1 MWPFDT
7 VLFSEVLIPFLLVFV
22 LVFAVLQ
29 KTKVLGDGKKQ
40 IDSLVSLALALIL
53 IAVPKARNF
62 ITDITPWLAVGL
74 VVILI
79 YLLLFGFVG
88 SDLEKGLKIEKWMK
102 TTFASLAAVF
112 VVVIVLIYSGTW
124 EKIFSGSSS
133 SSSWLPTIV
142 FIVVIVAAMVIA
154 LGGKKEKGT

>member
-1 MWPFDT
+1 MWPFDSP
-7 VLFSEVLIPFLLVFV
+7 LFTEVLVPFLLVFV

-40 IDSLVSLALALIL
+40 VDAMVSLALGLIL

-62 ITDITPWLAVGL
+62 ITNITPWLAVGL

-88 SDLEKGLKIEKWMK
+88 SDLKEGIQIEKWMK
-102 TTFASLAAVF
+102 TTFAALAAIF
-112 VVVIVLIYSGTW
+112 VVILVLVYSGTW
-124 EKIFSGSSS
+124 DKIFGGNVGTE
-133 SSSWLPTIV
+133 SWLPTIIFV
-142 FIVVIVAAMVIA
+142 VVIIAAMAVA
-154 LGGKKEKGT
+154 LGKK